1 MEGILTNNNPYE
13 GSYLNKDL
21 LHTLNK
27 QVYDSG
33 LITYDIYLKVKADIE
48 KL

>member
-1 MEGILTNNNPYE
+1 MEVVLDNINPYE
-13 GSYLNKDL
+13 GNYLNKDL
-21 LHTLNK
+21 LLTLNK

-33 LITYDIYLKVKADIE
+33 LITYDVYQKVKADIE